1 MKKVLEGFN
10 CLIFAYGQS
19 GAGKTHTIGLKEY
32 PLGTSSESQGIIIR
46 SIDSL
51 FQKLAD
57 THNSTISV
65 SFVEIYKEKVYD
77 LLTEKQDKPIYQK
90 GTHYQGSFKKVIE
103 NSDEA
108 REVILIGNRNR
119 HTRGTLLNDSSSRSH
134 ALFTIEVRTES
145 SSSIMYICDLAGS
158 EGLRT
163 TNHLGTPQKE
173 GVEINKGLLAL
184 KRAIQELSKRKQV
197 TSHRESVLTMIL
209 QSSLNLKS
217 YFAMIGCITE
227 SREDRTETQST
238 IRFLQEIKKLD
249 GKAVPELNALREKQV
264 SFYSLKKFVLCSIL
278 TFEKK
283 LDLNISKT
291 EHVFQN
297 SMHSGVVFAS

>member
-1 MKKVLEGFN
+1 VEKKVEKVVDGFN

-19 GAGKTHTIGLKEY
+19 GAGKTHTIGLKQYAPGANLE
-32 PLGTSSESQGIIIR
+32 SEGIIIR
-46 SIDSL
+46 SIDTL
-51 FQKLAD
+51 FQKLAEKPD
-57 THNSTISV
+57 DKSTVSV

-77 LLTEKQDKPIYQK
+77 LLTETRDKPIYQK
-90 GTHYQGSFKKVIE
+90 GTHYHGSFKKVIE

-108 REVILIGNRNR
+108 RDVILIGNRNR
-119 HTRGTLLNDSSSRSH
+119 HTRGTLLNETSSRSH
-134 ALFTIEVRTES
+134 ALFTIEIRNES
-145 SSSIMYICDLAGS
+145 TTSIMNICDLAGS

-184 KRAIQELSKRKQV
+184 KRAIQELSNRKKV

-217 YFAMIGCITE
+217 YFAIIGCIT
-227 SREDRTETQST
+227 SNRDDRTETQST

-249 GKAVPELNALREKQV
+249 AKAVPELNAFREKQV
-264 SFYSLKKFVLCSIL
+264 SLLKVCAIKLCQYKCKI
-278 TFEKK
+278 
-283 LDLNISKT
+283 
-291 EHVFQN
+291 
-297 SMHSGVVFAS
+297 